1 VRAHCLAWL
10 CRSSGWLP
18 SKCAIHPRLKQSHGR
33 EGQAGFFAKRSRARL
48 AHCIVWQLAI
58 ELQGICGAVWWRAGG
73 VGRATW
79 LCGWLPVAFG
89 FLARSLRPWR
99 TLPQAVWLPAWP
111 LAGIAPRRN
120 AGSLQLCRRQPGTAR
135 AASVVGYACR
145 TNRCLVGQGR
155 WCWLCHHR
163 GWPNTAFK
171 RTPNMQAPF
180 HFACMFYA
188 A

>member
-10 CRSSGWLP
+10 CRSSGWWP
-18 SKCAIHPRLKQSHGR
+18 SKCGILARSKQSPGR
-33 EGQAGFFAKRSRARL
+33 GGQAGFSVGRSRAKW

-58 ELQGICGAVWWRAGG
+58 ELQGICWVLWWRAGG
-73 VGRATW
+73 VGRATR
-79 LCGWLPVAFG
+79 LFGGLPVAFG

-99 TLPQAVWLPAWP
+99 TLPQAVWSQAWSF
-111 LAGIAPRRN
+111 AGIAPRRN
-120 AGSLQLCRRQPGTAR
+120 AGSHQLCRRQLSTAR
-135 AASVVGYACR
+135 AATVVGYACG